1 MDPTPNRR
9 ALLVASGATA
19 AALAGCIGAFPGNG
33 TRELPDSCPTSQD
46 LDVEWP
52 RDLDRETAA
61 SFLESYEDVYY
72 RDEVVEYEPE
82 SRVDS
87 YGLSVGLS
95 EGPTSVDGGY
105 EATLSGSGGIYRPT
119 LHVGARTVGAPDDA
133 DLVSI
138 DAVDDETLREVLLE
152 AAESGEAEHHVEPPG
167 EEVDRYIEL
176 VASLSSDFE
185 APSAPGESVTAYFD
199 VDGTPVE
206 LTLRANRVH
215 GDYWWEARYY
225 VDENVVWR
233 VEKPNRDES
242 PDPRTEGKL
251 LECRED
257 A

>member
-9 ALLVASGATA
+9 ALLVASSATA
-19 AALAGCIGAFPGNG
+19 AALAGCIDASPGNG
-33 TRELPDSCPTSQD
+33 TRELPDSCPTSQA

-52 RDLDRETAA
+52 RDLDSETAA
-61 SFLESYEDVYY
+61 SFLESYEGVYY

-87 YGLSVGLS
+87 YGLSVALS
-95 EGPTSVDGGY
+95 EGPSSVDGGY

-119 LHVGARTVGAPDDA
+119 LNVGARTAEAPEGA
-133 DLVSI
+133 DLVPI
-138 DAVDDETLREVLLE
+138 GEVDDEPLREVLQE
-152 AAESGEAEHHVEPPG
+152 AAESGEAEHHIEPPG

-176 VASLSSDFE
+176 VASLSSGFE
-185 APSAPGESVTAYFD
+185 APSAPGESGTAYFD
-199 VDGTPVE
+199 VDGTTVE
-206 LTLRANRVH
+206 LTLHANSFH
-215 GDYWWEARYY
+215 GDYWWTARYY

-233 VEKPNRDES
+233 VEVPGEES
-242 PDPRTEGKL
+242 PDPRAEGEL

>member
-9 ALLVASGATA
+9 ALLVAAGATA
-19 AALAGCIGAFPGNG
+19 AALAGCTDTLPGSD
-33 TRELPDSCPTSQD
+33 TRELPESCPTSQD

-52 RDLDRETAA
+52 RDLDSEAVA
-61 SFLESYEDVYY
+61 SFLEAYEHVYY
-72 RDEVVEYEPE
+72 REEVVEYEPE

-87 YGLSVGLS
+87 YGLSVGVS
-95 EGPTSVDGGY
+95 EDPTTVDGGY

-119 LHVGARTVGAPDDA
+119 LNVGARTADAPDDA
-133 DLVSI
+133 DIVSI
-138 DAVDDETLREVLLE
+138 EEVDDETLREVLQE
-152 AAESGEAEHHVEPPG
+152 AAESGEAEHHIEPPG

-185 APSAPGESVTAYFD
+185 PPSAPGESGTAYFD
-199 VDGTPVE
+199 VDGTTVE
-206 LTLRANRVH
+206 LTLHANRFH
-215 GDYWWEARYY
+215 GDYWWKARYY

-233 VEKPNRDES
+233 VEVPGEEP
-242 PDPRTEGKL
+242 PDPRAEGKL